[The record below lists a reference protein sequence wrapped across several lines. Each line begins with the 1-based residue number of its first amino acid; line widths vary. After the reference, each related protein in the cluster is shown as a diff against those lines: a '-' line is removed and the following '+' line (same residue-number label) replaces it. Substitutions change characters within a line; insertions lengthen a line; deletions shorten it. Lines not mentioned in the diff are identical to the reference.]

1 MPSRIHAHA
10 TLALVAVHEGRLSS
24 AQAHCAQAK
33 ELVGRISTSRSWLG
47 ANVVAATGALF
58 LAEGR
63 VVEASREL
71 AAAERLLR
79 EDVATVAHTWVLLLM
94 ARTSARRGRLDRAA
108 EVVGTARDA
117 LAEIQDAGT
126 LPALAD
132 AVENEIAQARERAQG
147 GSLAAP
153 PSDAELTVL
162 RLMVEGLSVRE
173 IAERLFVSEN
183 TVRTHRRALYRK
195 LGVHSR
201 EEATARANAL
211 QLLPEPQSPRVR
223 SP

>member
-1 MPSRIHAHA
+1 
-10 TLALVAVHEGRLSS
+10 VAVHERRLSS
-24 AQAHCAQAK
+24 AQAHCTQAK

-108 EVVGTARDA
+108 EVVDTARDA
-117 LAEIQDAGT
+117 LAEVQDAGT

-132 AVENEIAQARERAQG
+132 AVENEIAQARGRAQG
-147 GSLAAP
+147 GGLSAP

-173 IAERLFVSEN
+173 IAARLFVSEN

-211 QLLPEPQSPRVR
+211 ELLLEPQSRRVR